1 MLLVVFGAGASY
13 DADPQQ
19 PDKDKWRPPLTDE
32 LVSPRASF
40 GEALNFYPSA
50 VALVAQ
56 LRNSPEGTSLEER
69 LDDFQTAAKKYRP
82 GLVHLAA
89 FRFYVR
95 YITWRCARELVTRT
109 SHVTNYVALLAM
121 VDAWATVTGEK
132 AVLVTF
138 NYDGL
143 LDDACAYALRL
154 RFQTLGDYVRGS
166 KRYQLLKLHGSW
178 NWVRRIANPTKDR
191 FIAATNLIN
200 DIGDLVVTDEYEMF
214 NQKPGRPDRKVSPN
228 EYMVIR
234 EGETKRS
241 QGTSVAVFPAL
252 ALPLRSKATFDCP
265 PDHVAAL
272 RQALPEVTSL
282 VTVGWRAQEQHFLA
296 ELTRGIS
303 RSLEVHVVS
312 GTSTGGQRVRDR
324 LAAADVKGNFSFFP
338 GGFTDY
344 VRSNAISS
352 MLGTS
357 PRRRTRAPTKPPR

>member
-56 LRNSPEGTSLEER
+56 LRNSPDGTSLEER
-69 LDDFQTAAKKYRP
+69 LDQFQTATKKYKP

-95 YITWRCARELVTRT
+95 YITWRCARELMTRT

-121 VDAWATVTGEK
+121 VDAWATVRGEK
-132 AVLVTF
+132 AVFVTF

-154 RFQTLGDYVRGS
+154 RLRTLQDYVSGS
-166 KRYQLLKLHGSW
+166 KTYQVLKLHGSW
-178 NWVRRIANPTKDR
+178 NWVRRIQNPVKDR
-191 FIAATNLIN
+191 YVSATMLIN
-200 DIGDLVVTDEYEMF
+200 SIADLQLTDQYEMF
-214 NQKPGRPDRKVSPN
+214 TQRPGMPEQKRASEEYLAIQEEGPRKESRDKKS
-228 EYMVIR
+228 I
-234 EGETKRS
+234 G
-241 QGTSVAVFPAL
+241 VFPAL
-252 ALPLRSKATFDCP
+252 ALPLRSKAMFDCP
-265 PDHVAAL
+265 TEQVEAL
-272 RQALPEVTSL
+272 RKALPEVTAL

-296 ELTRGIS
+296 ELAKGVS
-303 RSLEVHVVS
+303 RPLEVHVVS
-312 GTSTGGQRVRDR
+312 GTSTGGQRVRTR
-324 LAAADVKGNFSFFP
+324 LTGAGVKGNFSFFP
-338 GGFTDY
+338 SGFTDY
-344 VRSNAISS
+344 IRSNALAS
-352 MLGTS
+352 MLETG
-357 PRRRTRAPTKPPR
+357 PARRRRKPLEA

>member
-1 MLLVVFGAGASY
+1 VLLVVFGAGASY

-19 PDKDKWRPPLTDE
+19 PAHDKWRPPLTDE

-56 LRNSPEGTSLEER
+56 LRNSPDGTSLEER
-69 LDDFQTAAKKYRP
+69 LDQFQTAAKKYKP

-95 YITWRCARELVTRT
+95 YITWRCARELVSRT

-121 VDAWATVTGEK
+121 VDAWANVTREK
-132 AVLVTF
+132 VVLATF

-154 RFQTLGDYVRGS
+154 RLRTMNDYVSAS
-166 KRYQLLKLHGSW
+166 KTYQVLKLHGSW
-178 NWVRRIANPTKDR
+178 NWTRRIANPIKDR
-191 FIAATNLIN
+191 HVSATMLIN
-200 DIGDLVVTDEYEMF
+200 QIADLEVTDQFEMF
-214 NQKPGRPDRKVSPN
+214 NQRPGLPERKQALD
-228 EYMVIR
+228 EYLSVR
-234 EGETKRS
+234 EETSSSKS
-241 QGTSVAVFPAL
+241 EPKYVHLFPAL
-252 ALPLRSKATFDCP
+252 ALPLRSKAQFDCP
-265 PDHVAAL
+265 SEQVVAL
-272 RQALPEVTSL
+272 RDALPQVSAL

-296 ELTRGIS
+296 ELTKGLS
-303 RSLEVHVVS
+303 RPLEVHVVS

-324 LAAADVKGNFSFFP
+324 LSEAGVRGNFSFFP

-344 VRSNAISS
+344 VRSNALASLLGSS
-352 MLGTS
+352 TQ
-357 PRRRTRAPTKPPR
+357 PRRRAKG